1 MAMRCFGRA
10 RLAGAGARPLDLS
23 FLRAVGLAAVLPAAL
38 LRAGDFFCWAARLAA
53 RDVGFFFLAI
63 DVLPFW
69 SRGKTLAQIALRR
82 VGKAACPP
90 PLRGRR
96 GEGSPPRCVGG
107 GRSTWWARR
116 QRAFTPPAESSST
129 QCSRNTPSTA
139 RSSAG
144 LISLECATVTANS
157 GPSRFSLQH
166 ARKA

>member
-38 LRAGDFFCWAARLAA
+38 LRAGDFFCWALRLAA

-63 DVLPFW
+63 DVLPFL

-90 PLRGRR
+90 QLEERR
-96 GEGSPPRCVGG
+96 RKRAHHPSSKRINASG
-107 GRSTWWARR
+107 TRR
-116 QRAFTPPAESSST
+116 PPPAI
-129 QCSRNTPSTA
+129 RRA
-139 RSSAG
+139 
-144 LISLECATVTANS
+144 
-157 GPSRFSLQH
+157 
-166 ARKA
+166 

>member
-38 LRAGDFFCWAARLAA
+38 LRAGDFFCWALRLAA

-69 SRGKTLAQIALRR
+69 SRGKTLAQIAARR

-90 PLRGRR
+90 PLEERR
-96 GEGSPPRCVGG
+96 RKASPPRYVGG
-107 GRSTWWARR
+107 RRSTWWGTAPARLY
-116 QRAFTPPAESSST
+116 PPCRVEF
-129 QCSRNTPSTA
+129 
-139 RSSAG
+139 
-144 LISLECATVTANS
+144 NS
-157 GPSRFSLQH
+157 
-166 ARKA
+166 